1 MSHLHSNCLSCKGRE
16 RVFSFFFCFSFPCL
30 FTFTRAR
37 ARALT
42 RVCMCVWVRER
53 QRERERE
60 RDRERDR
67 EREREE
73 DRVQKRTGCCQN
85 NFEVL
90 RADKVPTLTTA
101 AVPWQR
107 FRSLRSIP
115 HGWRRPKWRRLG
127 VFIIIFLVLVKFW
140 GSSLCRQGLL
150 A

>member
-1 MSHLHSNCLSCKGRE
+1 MSHLHSHCLSCKGRE
-16 RVFSFFFCFSFPCL
+16 RASFSVYAFHVCL
-30 FTFTRAR
+30 LLR

-42 RVCMCVWVRER
+42 RVCMCLCVRER
-53 QRERERE
+53 VRERERE
-60 RDRERDR
+60 RDRER
-67 EREREE
+67 EEEEEEEE
-73 DRVQKRTGCCQN
+73 DRVHKRSGGCQN
-85 NFEVL
+85 NFAIL

-115 HGWRRPKWRRLG
+115 HGWWRPKWRRLG

-140 GSSLCRQGLL
+140 GSPLCRQGLL